1 MTATLAHALSLSLL
15 LLVPRGTEIPSEG
28 DPPEE
33 ETIVIEGDHGPIA
46 DFDFDFDYD
55 FDTDFDGDRPMVVQ
69 VGDHWGR
76 GYLGV
81 HLLRMTPEL
90 REHFGA
96 PRDAGVLVSKVAA
109 DSPAAKAGVQVGDII
124 TAADGERIDSTRDLS
139 REVRRRKEG
148 DSVKLEISRNRAK
161 KELTVKVAERKRH
174 EINVGDLKRRVRD
187 RVRVLDLDRP
197 LLEGRKDLGR
207 LRERLEELEKR
218 LGEIEKKL
226 R

>member
-1 MTATLAHALSLSLL
+1 
-15 LLVPRGTEIPSEG
+15 
-28 DPPEE
+28 
-33 ETIVIEGDHGPIA
+33 
-46 DFDFDFDYD
+46 
-55 FDTDFDGDRPMVVQ
+55 
-69 VGDHWGR
+69 
-76 GYLGV
+76 
-81 HLLRMTPEL
+81 MTPEL

-124 TAADGERIDSTRDLS
+124 TAADGERIGSTRDLS

-148 DSVKLEISRNRAK
+148 DTVKLEISRNRAK

>member
-1 MTATLAHALSLSLL
+1 MTATLVHALSLSLL
-15 LLVPRGTEIPSEG
+15 LLVQAGTPARGAG

-33 ETIVIEGDHGPIA
+33 ETIVIEGDHDP
-46 DFDFDFDYD
+46 DFDFDFDHD

-124 TAADGERIDSTRDLS
+124 TAADGERIGSTRDLS

-148 DSVKLEISRNRAK
+148 DTVKLEISRNRAK